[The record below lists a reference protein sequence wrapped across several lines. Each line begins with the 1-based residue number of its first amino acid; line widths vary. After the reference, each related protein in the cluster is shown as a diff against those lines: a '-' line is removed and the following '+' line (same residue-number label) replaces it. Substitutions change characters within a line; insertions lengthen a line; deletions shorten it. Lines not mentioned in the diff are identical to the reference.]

1 MEPHRLL
8 ALFVAEGR
16 DLLSRVDAEL
26 LVLER
31 APETRGAIDAVF
43 RALHSLKGMSATV
56 SLETAAAALHAG
68 ESLLA
73 SARDMGQ
80 LDHAHVAAL
89 FTLTSRLRVSFD
101 AAERGDLSQDAL
113 DDSLRE
119 LEALAP
125 RATTVH
131 DTARRRARAERVVQ
145 HATSTQHARW
155 RVEVLIAEHAAAPQA
170 RATIVLRRLTAL
182 APVLTVTPDSDAQGA
197 DDWDR
202 RFTVWLGDPADGA
215 SLDGAALEQAVR
227 AAGDIARVHASRD
240 VVTATDASAAEAS
253 ASADSR
259 TVRIP
264 AQRLDDLLDLVGELV
279 IARDRLLRTVRP
291 NTDDAGRIA
300 LDDTSRLVL
309 QLRDAILHS
318 RLVPLSQVFDRFPRL
333 VRDTAHALGKEVEL
347 VLEGRDLE
355 VDRSLLDELGEP
367 VLHLLRNA
375 VDHGLEGTEER
386 VAAGK
391 DARGRI
397 VVRAVRDGSMVAVTV
412 ADDGRGVNRAR
423 VAASAAR
430 QGVID
435 ADALAHDDQGL
446 LQLLARPGLST
457 ATEVTAVSGRG
468 VGVDAVLSRVHALGG
483 RIELAT
489 ADGAGTAFTLRLPL
503 SVAMLRALLV
513 RVANETYAIPL
524 ALIHATVLAD
534 GLRGHGRALPADVDL
549 AGTRVRLVSLR
560 AHLGLPVPDDV
571 SGHLVVLDG
580 ASGRVALLVDACL
593 SQHEIV
599 VKPLQRVRGAAA
611 MFSGGTILPDGTPSL
626 ILDINTLP

>member
-1 MEPHRLL
+1 MELPRLR
-8 ALFVAEGR
+8 ALFAAEGR
-16 DLLSRVDAEL
+16 DLLTRVDADL

-31 APETRGAIDAVF
+31 APETRDALDAVF

-56 SLETAAAALHAG
+56 SLHDAAAALHAG
-68 ESLLA
+68 ETVLSV
-73 SARDMGQ
+73 ARDSGTLPREQ
-80 LDHAHVAAL
+80 VAEL
-89 FTLTSRLRVSFD
+89 FALTSRLRAACD
-101 AAERGDLSQDAL
+101 AIERGDLSQPGLLESA
-113 DDSLRE
+113 RA

-125 RATTVH
+125 RVATSH
-131 DTARRRARAERVVQ
+131 ARANQRAHAERVVQ
-145 HATSTQHARW
+145 RATSAQRARW
-155 RVEVLIAEHAAAPQA
+155 RLDVVIAEDAAAPAA
-170 RATIVLRRLTAL
+170 RATLVLRRLRAL
-182 APVLTVTPDSDAQGA
+182 APVLDVSPDAEHQAS

-202 RFTVWLGDPADGA
+202 RLSVWLGDPADGA
-215 SLDGAALEQAVR
+215 SLHATALEAAVR
-227 AAGDIARVHASRD
+227 AAGEIEFVHASRD
-240 VVTATDASAAEAS
+240 AMADVTAPAAV
-253 ASADSR
+253 DTR

-279 IARDRLLRTVRP
+279 IARDRLMRTVQPSADETVR
-291 NTDDAGRIA
+291 AA

-318 RLVPLSQVFDRFPRL
+318 RLVPLAQVFDRFPRH
-333 VRDTAHALGKEVEL
+333 VRDTAHALGKDVEL
-347 VLEGRDLE
+347 VLEGRELE

-375 VDHGLEGTEER
+375 VDHGLEGADER
-386 VAAGK
+386 MASGK
-391 DARGRI
+391 PSRGRI

-412 ADDGRGVNRAR
+412 ADDGRGVDRAR
-423 VAASAAR
+423 VAASALR
-430 QGVID
+430 QGVTD
-435 ADALAHDDQGL
+435 AEVLARDDHGL

-457 ATEVTAVSGRG
+457 AAEVTAVSGRG
-468 VGVDAVLSRVHALGG
+468 VGVDAVLTRVHALGG

-489 ADGAGTAFTLRLPL
+489 ADGAGTAITLRLPL

-513 RVANETYAIPL
+513 RVADETYAIPL
-524 ALIHATVLAD
+524 ALIHATMLAE
-534 GLRGHGRALPADVDL
+534 RVCGRDATVPADIEVDG
-549 AGTRVRLVSLR
+549 APVRLVRLR
-560 AHLGLPVPDDV
+560 THLGLGQGDDV